1 VEEGSQGVEGDPP
14 QTAVI
19 SSLHS
24 YLTWDDY
31 SAYDHSEGD
40 ALWDGGDQPQ
50 D

>member
-1 VEEGSQGVEGDPP
+1 VEGSTQGVEEDPP
-14 QTAVI
+14 QNTVI

-31 SAYDHSEGD
+31 SAYEHSEGD
-40 ALWDGGDQPQ
+40 ALWDSGEQPQ